1 MKRKFV
7 LLALAAVL
15 VAAISVTA
23 FAVLEEPEE
32 EPYVDSWEVTG
43 NMTEEELIAIGEQY
57 LCDGQITRHLFAVI
71 VRLQD
76 IDPELSQACFQRV
89 QEASAPARLPEQ
101 KYEDTPVRQSGEK
114 ERFGVTYSNGGNEY
128 TEYYDFNGEGSAVPS
143 QAE

>member
-1 MKRKFV
+1 MKKKFV
-7 LLALAAVL
+7 LLALAVVMA
-15 VAAISVTA
+15 AAISVTA

-76 IDPELSQACFQRV
+76 IDPELSQACLQRV
-89 QEASAPARLPEQ
+89 QEASAPASRPEQ
-101 KYEDTPVRQSGEK
+101 NYEDAPARQSGGK

-128 TEYYDFNGEGSAVPS
+128 TVYYDFNGEDSAVSS
-143 QAE
+143 QTE